1 MVCVNSRQVW
11 PVDQFAMNN
20 QFMSKS
26 DGRGHARSAFT
37 YQNLAINLGVIL
49 LLFSVNR
56 LGELGNLISLGLL
69 AVMAIRS
76 TSGALKA
83 LSLLGLII
91 MGNPFIAEKTIVL
104 TYFRFPVLVLAGS
117 RILYDVVSSRPDLL
131 RLTFL
136 NGLLL
141 FGGVCVI
148 IAPVNGYFT
157 AVAVLKAGLFTYGVY
172 AILSGTMLNASER
185 SDLSVW
191 FVAMMAFVSL
201 MTYLTIPL
209 GISSVF
215 RGEIMRFGGA
225 GGLSGVTSHQ
235 QVLGSFAAIS
245 GILCFTLGVFS
256 KLPHRWLLNLLFL
269 SFLPI
274 LWLTRSRTAVATLML
289 SVLFVVAVAPF
300 VLRGQKSNFNRL
312 NLGKWVAAGAGF
324 IVLGF
329 FADFATGGRISKKM
343 TDFVFKGRLGSYYDV
358 TAEEITSSRMGLI
371 ELSWDIFL
379 EHPVTGINFGT
390 SLDPYFVA
398 NASLL
403 SAPTEKGFLPTAIL
417 EETGIVGASFFLLFL
432 ILTFRRFYQDENI
445 IAIAVLGGFLIQNLG
460 EMMFFSLGGAG
471 LYCWSIVG
479 AGIAIGYRHQRVQRR

>member
-1 MVCVNSRQVW
+1 
-11 PVDQFAMNN
+11 MNN
-20 QFMSKS
+20 QFMSGNA
-26 DGRGHARSAFT
+26 GREHKRSAFT
-37 YQNLAINLGVIL
+37 YQNLAINMGVIL
-49 LLFSVNR
+49 LLFCVNK

-69 AVMAIRS
+69 AVIAIQS

-83 LSLLGLII
+83 LSMLGLVI
-91 MGNPFIAEKTIVL
+91 MGNPFIAEKTIIL
-104 TYFRFPVLVLAGS
+104 TYFRFPLLGLAGA
-117 RILYDVVSSRPDLL
+117 RILFDVVSKRPDLM
-131 RLTFL
+131 RLSFL

-157 AVAVLKAGLFTYGVY
+157 GVAVLKASLFTYGVY
-172 AILSGTMLNASER
+172 AILSGTMLDAAKK
-185 SDLSVW
+185 SDLTVW
-191 FVAMMAFVSL
+191 FVALMAFVSI

-215 RGEIMRFGGA
+215 RGEIMRFGGS

-235 QVLGSFAAIS
+235 QVLGAFAAIS
-245 GILCFTLGVFS
+245 AILCFTLATFS

-289 SVLFVVAVAPF
+289 SILFVIAVAPF
-300 VLRGQKSNFNRL
+300 VLRGQKANFNRL
-312 NLGKWVAAGAGF
+312 NLGKWIAAGAGLL
-324 IVLGF
+324 VLGF
-329 FADFATGGRISKKM
+329 FADFATGGRIGKKM
-343 TDFVFKGRLGSYYDV
+343 TDFVFKGRLGSHYSV
-358 TAEEITSSRMGLI
+358 TSEEITSSRMGLI

-379 EHPVTGINFGT
+379 KHPATGINFGT

-398 NASLL
+398 NANLL

-417 EETGIVGASFFLLFL
+417 EETGVVGTSFFVLFL
-432 ILTFRRFYQDENI
+432 CLTFIRFYRDENI
-445 IAIAVLGGFLIQNLG
+445 IGIAVLGGFLIQNLG

-479 AGIAIGYRHQRVQRR
+479 AGIAIGYRHQRGQRG